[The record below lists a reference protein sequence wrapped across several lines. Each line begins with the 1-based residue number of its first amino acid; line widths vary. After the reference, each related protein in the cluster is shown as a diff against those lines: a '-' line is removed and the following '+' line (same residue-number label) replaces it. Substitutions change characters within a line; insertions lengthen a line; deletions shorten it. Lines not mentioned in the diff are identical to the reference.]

1 MKYIVKV
8 NDSYAIDM
16 SITIATINK
25 EEYATRM
32 SYEDA
37 LKVKKFFTKDN
48 NKIEIKE
55 IKK

>member
-8 NDSYAIDM
+8 NDVYAIDM

-55 IKK
+55 IK